1 MNMNPHQTICKPEH
15 QQDGAAKATKF
26 WLLVILLALSNSTFL
41 LKYQSVFGEKKYIR
55 VFVKTTLGIAFHHLG
70 PTFINAY
77 IVKLLQTW
85 ITLDK
90 PFQFIWTWWRYN
102 IWNPVSA

>member
-1 MNMNPHQTICKPEH
+1 MS
-15 QQDGAAKATKF
+15 
-26 WLLVILLALSNSTFL
+26 LLRPDVIKQHKQN
-41 LKYQSVFGEKKYIR
+41 KKQFFTEVPVNIWKNIYIR
-55 VFVKTTLGIAFHHLG
+55 VFVKTTLGIDFHYLD

-90 PFQFIWTWWRYN
+90 PF
-102 IWNPVSA
+102 